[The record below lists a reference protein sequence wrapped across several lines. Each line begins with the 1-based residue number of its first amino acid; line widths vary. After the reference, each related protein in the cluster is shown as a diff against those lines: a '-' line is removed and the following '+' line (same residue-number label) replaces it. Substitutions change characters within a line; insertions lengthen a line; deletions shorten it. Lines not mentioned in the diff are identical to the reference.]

1 MGFCLLSFGKREY
14 DRPIAQLVE
23 HWSPKPGAGGSS
35 PSWPAIQEGKDMD
48 KITKFLR
55 SARAELD
62 KVIFPTKIQVRQAF
76 VAVALV
82 VAVISIFLALVDVI
96 MSSVVSS
103 AL

>member
-1 MGFCLLSFGKREY
+1 
-14 DRPIAQLVE
+14 
-23 HWSPKPGAGGSS
+23 
-35 PSWPAIQEGKDMD
+35 MD

-55 SARAELD
+55 SARVELD

-76 VAVALV
+76 VAVVLV

-96 MSSVVSS
+96 MSTVVSS